1 MPYYLEPMRLR
12 DVPEVE
18 AIERVSF
25 SSPWTRRAYEYDLT
39 ENPLAH
45 YLVVREGAPVT
56 VEQAGAGGLDE
67 PAVQATAGSGE
78 ELPLTWRQR
87 IGWALSAVAQM
98 LSPRGMGQR
107 TGRTPPAD
115 SRTPVLGF
123 VGVWMAVEEAH
134 LVTIAVHPQYRGRG
148 LGELLLIGALDLAAG
163 LRASTVFLEVR
174 LSNDVAKRLYD
185 KYGFVLSRIRKAY
198 YSDNGEDALEMAV
211 DGINKPQYQARLD
224 RLKKQL
230 AERMAEPATEE
241 TPEPAGDEDDR
252 HVHVN
257 GIR

>member
-1 MPYYLEPMRLR
+1 MRLS

-18 AIERVSF
+18 AIERASF

-45 YLVVREGAPVT
+45 YLVVREEAGTQAEETGPAELALPQVEAALGA
-56 VEQAGAGGLDE
+56 ARGE
-67 PAVQATAGSGE
+67 PLG
-78 ELPLTWRQR
+78 WRQR
-87 IGWALSAVAQM
+87 IASVLAAVAH
-98 LSPRGMGQR
+98 LFPLGGAGRGAESAQPSG
-107 TGRTPPAD
+107 A
-115 SRTPVLGF
+115 RTPVLGF

-134 LVTIAVHPQYRGRG
+134 LVTIAVHPKYRGNG

-185 KYGFVLSRIRKAY
+185 KYGFVLSRVRKAY

-211 DGINKPQYQARLD
+211 DGIDRPQFQARVR
-224 RLKKQL
+224 RLKKML
-230 AERMAEPATEE
+230 AGRLAGPMEQAETAQD
-241 TPEPAGDEDDR
+241 DEQ
-252 HVHVN
+252 
-257 GIR
+257 